1 MNDYKK
7 YALPAIQILGA
18 AALCLLPELASA
30 MKIGTVASNVSSNF
44 TALADLIS
52 GGAYLGGA
60 GLGIQAALKF
70 KAHNENPQQVKLSQP
85 MVYALVAASLL
96 ALPSFI
102 GTASDTLW
110 GDGGASGS
118 KLNSGGGDFAPK

>member
-1 MNDYKK
+1 MKSFKK
-7 YALPAIQILGA
+7 YALPALQLIGA
-18 AALCLLPELASA
+18 AGLCMLPEFASA
-30 MKIGTVASNVSSNF
+30 MNVGAVAQNVSGNF

-102 GTASDTLW
+102 GTASDTMW
-110 GDGGASGS
+110 GGS
-118 KLNSGGGDFAPK
+118 QQSSQLGGGGSAFGR